1 MSSRVC
7 NSTQCVFSL
16 ARKLDS
22 ELALRMS
29 FGSEFHTFAAA
40 TQNARLAVSVR
51 VHGTDAEH
59 RWTAETASS
68 LSVVG
73 VRRCTAEPKSTEPY
87 LWWPLFFT
95 GCAGVTLVAVWRW
108 HACAADRWPGR
119 RCYELSAASRW
130 LQQGRH
136 TAVSCSSRF
145 VTRWRCRQWSAP
157 FQ

>member
-73 VRRCTAEPKSTEPY
+73 VRRCTAEPKSTGPY
-87 LWWPLFFT
+87 L
-95 GCAGVTLVAVWRW
+95 
-108 HACAADRWPGR
+108 
-119 RCYELSAASRW
+119 
-130 LQQGRH
+130 
-136 TAVSCSSRF
+136 
-145 VTRWRCRQWSAP
+145 
-157 FQ
+157 